1 MKFWFWTQALCFQLI
16 WLLTVVG
23 GNTWL
28 IFPISILIIH
38 LYLSPTSKEDLKI
51 LPLALIGIFLDLSF
65 AQLGLFVFDS
75 FPWWLIILW
84 LGFVLNFGH
93 SLIFLRKLKVY
104 WQSILGAAGGCYA
117 YLLSW
122 KLNAVDLPM
131 GAMISGTIIAV
142 AWAGILPV
150 MIRCDSFLRS
160 RS

>member
-84 LGFVLNFGH
+84 LGFVLNF
-93 SLIFLRKLKVY
+93 
-104 WQSILGAAGGCYA
+104 
-117 YLLSW
+117 
-122 KLNAVDLPM
+122 
-131 GAMISGTIIAV
+131 
-142 AWAGILPV
+142 
-150 MIRCDSFLRS
+150 
-160 RS
+160 